1 MKDKIT
7 IEGRSLLFNIG
18 FVVLNLVGLTF
29 VVMGYHESA
38 GDSSTLYKSI
48 GVILMMLSIGGLI
61 VFRGKLMMS
70 SVARVLVGG
79 LFIVSGLVKAN
90 DPIGFSYKLEEYFE
104 DGALAYRIKEWF
116 GAPGFSLEWLMEH
129 ALLLS
134 VIICILEIVLGVL
147 TIIGGKIKWVAYLMM
162 GMMLFFTFLTWHT
175 STCDEFA
182 KFKDHDT
189 YVLSDPEDAYMAE
202 MKLEAAKVEAAKAK
216 KHKPVK
222 SAKTGKE
229 LHYVPQ
235 VFVVSKNKDEV
246 VIGEWKT
253 TQCVDDCGCFGDA
266 LKGSVG
272 RSLTPSES
280 LWKDIILLYLVIW
293 IFLAQWIIKP
303 NTRKENLIMGTG
315 AMLVIVFFSW
325 VFGWYY
331 PIMFGGISILLALW
345 SLRADHR
352 KLGKFWGLAMLIV
365 SLILL
370 MISYALV
377 YGVVDWRI
385 ILFSI
390 LATAGAIVLLFL
402 KAKVLSGHWG
412 SALVVTNLS
421 FLMVIYVL
429 MYEPI
434 KDYRPYAIGA
444 NLKEKMSDGVDGEYD
459 SELTYRNIN
468 TGKLKTMTQAEY
480 MANES
485 FWTDTN
491 WVFEG
496 KKRITLVEQ
505 VNASIMDFNPT
516 VQIADMSDDERNSI
530 LVKNVLDTL
539 ISEKQ
544 TLRFMNLIY
553 NEEEMVPMEEYVPE
567 YYPESDYQLLDTITQ
582 TTMDPNVTE
591 IAILD
596 GILEAEKIV
605 MVVSKKLKDGSWDT
619 SVDRIKA
626 IQKVCEKKKIPF
638 IFICNAS
645 PTEIVKFKKDYNLN
659 VPIFSMD
666 EIELKIIAR
675 SNPAMLVLEKA
686 VVKAKYPHRS
696 IPTVETFKEKHLK

>member
-7 IEGRSLLFNIG
+7 IEGRSLLFNVG

-38 GDSSTLYKSI
+38 GESSTLYKSI

-61 VFRGKLMMS
+61 VFRGKLLMS
-70 SVARVLVGG
+70 SVSRVLVGG

-129 ALLLS
+129 ALMLS

-162 GMMLFFTFLTWHT
+162 GMMIFFTFLTWHT
-175 STCDEFA
+175 STCDNEI
-182 KFKDHDT
+182 KFLDHDT
-189 YVLSDPEDAYMAE
+189 YSLSDPKEAYTAE
-202 MKLEAAKVEAAKAK
+202 VKLEAAKTEAAKAK
-216 KHKPVK
+216 KHTPIK
-222 SAKTGKE
+222 SKETGKM

-235 VFVVSKNKDEV
+235 VRVVSKDKKEV
-246 VIGEWKT
+246 VIAEWKT
-253 TQCVDDCGCFGDA
+253 PQCVDDCGCFGDA

-303 NTRKENLIMGTG
+303 NTRKENLIMGVG
-315 AMLVIVFFSW
+315 AMFVIIFFSW

-331 PIMFGGISILLALW
+331 PIWFGGISILVALW

-352 KLGKFWGLAMLIV
+352 RLGKFWGLAMLIV
-365 SLILL
+365 SLVLM
-370 MISYALV
+370 MISYGLV
-377 YGVVDWRI
+377 YGVIDWKI
-385 ILFSI
+385 ILF
-390 LATAGAIVLLFL
+390 AGLCIIAALVLLFL
-402 KAKVLSGHWG
+402 GGKVLANHWG

-434 KDYRPYAIGA
+434 KDYRPYAIGS
-444 NLKEKMSDGVDGEYD
+444 NLQKKMNDGVEGEYK
-459 SELTYRNIN
+459 SVFVYKNTV
-468 TGKLKTMTQAEY
+468 TGKVKEMTEDEY
-480 MANES
+480 MSSNIWEDS
-485 FWTDTN
+485 T
-491 WVFEG
+491 WVFED
-496 KKRITLVEQ
+496 REQRTIVEA

-516 VQIADMSDDERNSI
+516 IQIADMSDDERNCI
-530 LVKNVLDTL
+530 LVKNVLDTAMTT
-539 ISEKQ
+539 KQ

-553 NEEEMVPMEEYVPE
+553 NEEEMVPIEEYVPE
-567 YYPESDYQLLDTITQ
+567 YYPESDYQLLDT
-582 TTMDPNVTE
+582 VTE
-591 IAILD
+591 TVMNADITEVAILD
-596 GILEAEKIV
+596 GILQADKIV
-605 MVVSKKLKDGSWDT
+605 MVVSKKLKDGSWES

-626 IQKVCEKKKIPF
+626 IQKECEKKNVPF

-645 PTEIVKFKKDYNLN
+645 PADIIKFKEKHKLN

-696 IPTVETFKEKHLK
+696 IPVVETFKEKHLK